1 MESVV
6 TLQELAKRE
15 AKKEQAEREARVKA
29 LTTEGLRM
37 KQQKVAKRHGGRV
50 HQVQRQAKS
59 YFSSY

>member
-15 AKKEQAEREARVKA
+15 AAKTKAEREARVKA

-37 KQQKVAKRHGGRV
+37 KQQPVKKARGGSVR
-50 HQVQRQAKS
+50 KS
-59 YFSSY
+59 YFSTY

>member
-15 AKKEQAEREARVKA
+15 AKKEQQEREARVKA

-37 KQQKVAKRHGGRV
+37 KREQPVKKARGGCV
-50 HQVQRQAKS
+50 KS
-59 YFSSY
+59 YFSRY